1 MRRIAIIGGGFSG
14 LSAACYLAKAGY
26 DVTVYEKNSTLG
38 GRARVL
44 EREGFKFDMGPTF
57 YWMPDIFEKF
67 FSDFG
72 KKASD
77 FYELIRLDPGYEIYF
92 GNRDSVKISADTE
105 KIYSLFESIEPGSGE
120 FLRKYLKDGEFNY
133 RVAMD
138 KVVEKPGKSPFELI
152 MPETVMRSPQFI
164 RSISSK
170 IRSNIKNEKLRQV
183 LEFPVL
189 FLGAKPSDT
198 PQFYCFMNYADM
210 VLGTWHLKGGMYRLV
225 EAMQSIAESYGAKF
239 ITGAHVDKIVTEKK
253 GVTSLEYTLTREV
266 SDQKGISALKETS
279 ALKAD
284 TDFIISSADYH
295 FTETLLQPENRNYSE
310 KYWNKRV
317 FAPSALLYYV
327 GFDKKLKHLSHHT
340 LFFDSDFKEHSE
352 TIYDT
357 PRWPDRPL
365 FYGSFP
371 SISDKS
377 LAPEG
382 KECAIF
388 LIPVAAGIKDT
399 EALRENYFMQIISRM
414 EALTGEELYGDILF
428 KESYSIKNF
437 TEDYHAYK
445 GNAYGLSNILTQ
457 TAFLKPKM
465 ENRKIPNLLYAGQLT
480 VPGPGVPPSIISG
493 KIASVLATK
502 YLKNG

>member
-14 LSAACYLAKAGY
+14 LSAACYLAKEGF
-26 DVTVYEKNSTLG
+26 DVTVYEKNSTMG
-38 GRARVL
+38 GRSRVL
-44 EREGFKFDMGPTF
+44 EKDGFKFDMGPTF
-57 YWMPDIFEKF
+57 YWMPDIFENF

-72 KKASD
+72 KSASD

-92 GNRDSVKISADTE
+92 GNNDSVKIPADTE
-105 KIYSLFESIEPGSGE
+105 EIYTLFDSIEPGSGN
-120 FLRKYLKDGEFNY
+120 FLREYLKDGGYNY

-138 KVVEKPGKSPFELI
+138 KVVEKPGKSLFELI
-152 MPETVMRSPQFI
+152 MPETILRSPQFI

-170 IRSNIKNEKLRQV
+170 IRSNIKSEKLRQV

-210 VLGTWHLKGGMYRLV
+210 VLGTWHIKGGMYRLV
-225 EAMQSIAESYGAKF
+225 EAMQEIAQSYGAKF
-239 ITGAHVDKIVTEKK
+239 ITGAHVARILTGKS
-253 GVTSLEYTLTREV
+253 GVTALEYTLTESVSAIKGEFASKEGSLHRAEV
-266 SDQKGISALKETS
+266 
-279 ALKAD
+279 
-284 TDFIISSADYH
+284 DFVISSADYH
-295 FTETLLQPENRNYSE
+295 FTETLLPPDKRNYSE
-310 KYWNKRV
+310 KYWSKRV

-327 GFDKKLKHLSHHT
+327 GFDKKLKNISHHT

-357 PRWPDRPL
+357 PRWPDKPL
-365 FYGSFP
+365 FYASFP
-371 SISDKS
+371 SISDNS
-377 LAPEG
+377 LSPEG

-399 EALRENYFMQIISRM
+399 DTLRENYFMQIISRM
-414 EALTGEELYGDILF
+414 EAITGEEIYGNILF

-437 TEDYHAYK
+437 VEDYHAYK

-502 YLKNG
+502 ILKNG

>member
-253 GVTSLEYTLTREV
+253 GVTSLEYTLTRE
-266 SDQKGISALKETS
+266 QLAH
-279 ALKAD
+279 KAD